1 MSGPR
6 EKKRQGASPAAT
18 TSALSEADVRSWL
31 KAHPSFLI
39 DNPDIFDALVPKR
52 RHGDGVVDMHGF
64 LIDRLRNENADV
76 KERQAELLAVSRAN
90 LSGQNR
96 IHTAALALLE
106 VRSFNQLIEV
116 VMTDLAVH
124 LEVDVVKLAVENE
137 NGIAERTVRGIRLL
151 EPGDVDRLMG
161 DGKDVVLNPTATG
174 RREIYGSARG
184 LVHSEALLRLH
195 ASPEAPT
202 GLLALASRYEG
213 RFDPSRGTELL
224 GFLGRILEVT
234 IRTWLG
240 LPRS

>member
-39 DNPDIFDALVPKR
+39 DNPDIFD
-52 RHGDGVVDMHGF
+52 
-64 LIDRLRNENADV
+64 ENADV